1 LTFTRQ
7 FEVNSE
13 LPKAELPQGTANI
26 PIPPTVEAIKAD
38 IASTLIQMT
47 SEVVISDLCN
57 MIAKDQTFSLEG
69 YVMCLYRIIAHDK
82 GWGCILQAFSQQG
95 KPIPEKIKKLYKR
108 T

>member
-1 LTFTRQ
+1 MTFTRQ

-13 LPKAELPQGTANI
+13 LPKAELPPGT
-26 PIPPTVEAIKAD
+26 PTPVVPTVDNIKSD
-38 IASTLIQMT
+38 ITSALIQMT

-57 MIAKDQTFSLEG
+57 MISKDQTFSLEG

-82 GWGCILQAFSQQG
+82 GWDCITQAFSQLG